1 MSRPLKH
8 WYIKGLKVLL
18 WILGFVVLAAIL
30 YVGGLTLRYYRNI
43 QLDIPSEIQGKITY
57 GAIPE
62 ARSVK
67 ETLAYQAADDPVL
80 GDPQAPLQIVEF
92 ADFECPFSREESFVI
107 REIAARFPDKI
118 HFVYRD
124 FPLEEIHPRA
134 FAAAEAANC
143 AADQGKFWAMH
154 DKLYQNAQQLRDI
167 DIKTYALEIG
177 LNIVQFNECYDGH
190 KYKDEIE
197 ADRADGVAAGVIGT
211 PTFFINGK
219 KVAGAIPL
227 ELWEQLI
234 ARVR

>member
-1 MSRPLKH
+1 MSSAKYR
-8 WYIKGLKVLL
+8 YGKGLKILL
-18 WILGFVVLAAIL
+18 WAGGGVALAAIV
-30 YVGGLTLRYYRNI
+30 YVGGLTLRYYRDI
-43 QLDIPSEIQGKITY
+43 QLGIPSEIQGKITY
-57 GAIPE
+57 GATPE
-62 ARSVK
+62 PRDTK
-67 ETLAYQAADDPVL
+67 ETLAYQIADDPAL
-80 GDPQAPLQIVEF
+80 GEPQAPLRIVEF

-107 REIAARFPDKI
+107 REIAARFPDKVR
-118 HFVYRD
+118 FVYRD
-124 FPLEEIHPRA
+124 FPLDEIHPRA

-143 AADQGKFWAMH
+143 AKDQEKFWAMH
-154 DKLYQNAQQLRDI
+154 DKLYQNSERLTDL

-177 LNIVQFNECYDGH
+177 LNIVEFNKCFDGR

-234 ARVR
+234 GRVR